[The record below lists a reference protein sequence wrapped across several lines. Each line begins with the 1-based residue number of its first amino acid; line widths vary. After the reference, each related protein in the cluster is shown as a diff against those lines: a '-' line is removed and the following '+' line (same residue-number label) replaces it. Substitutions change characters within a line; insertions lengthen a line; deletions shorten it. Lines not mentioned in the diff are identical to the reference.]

1 MRYRR
6 PLLAVLSLLA
16 IVSVAA
22 AIAWQRAAEP
32 VAQAAAQA
40 ASAQPSD
47 AVPSSRSMFP
57 KVLNH

>member
-40 ASAQPSD
+40 SSPSD